1 MTTLSARPLRE
12 DELAAWREHSLQGYV
27 ADMVGG
33 GMRPEEAQEQGELDY
48 SQLLSDGLRTPG
60 HHVLVLEDE
69 ASGERRGVL
78 WFAEQERAGRRTVY
92 LYDVEIDEPFRGR
105 GLGREAM
112 LLFERL
118 AREAGAEE
126 ADLAVFGGNERAF
139 RLYESLDY
147 RVVVR
152 IMRKGLAGPPPG

>member
-1 MTTLSARPLRE
+1 
-12 DELAAWREHSLQGYV
+12 
-27 ADMVGG
+27 
-33 GMRPEEAQEQGELDY
+33 
-48 SQLLSDGLRTPG
+48 
-60 HHVLVLEDE
+60 
-69 ASGERRGVL
+69 
-78 WFAEQERAGRRTVY
+78 
-92 LYDVEIDEPFRGR
+92 
-105 GLGREAM
+105 M

>member
-1 MTTLSARPLRE
+1 MLARPLRE
-12 DELAAWREHSLQGYV
+12 DEFASWREHSLQGYV

-33 GMRPEEAQEQGELDY
+33 GMRQDEAQDRAEGDF
-48 SQLLSDGLRTPG
+48 SNLLGDELRTPG
-60 HHVLVLEDE
+60 HTILVLEDE
-69 ASGERRGVL
+69 ASGERRGQL
-78 WFAEQERAGRRTVY
+78 WFAEQERGGCRTVY
-92 LYDVEIDEPFRGR
+92 LYDIEIDEPFRGR

-118 AREAGAEE
+118 ALDAGAEE
-126 ADLAVFGGNERAF
+126 AGLAVFGGNATAL

-152 IMRKGLAGPPPG
+152 IMRKDLRPPEPS